1 MELHCYCHV
10 RAASYLL
17 PDADVI
23 FLFLSTS
30 AALCHAC
37 SKDDMSLV
45 RDFVKR
51 FEEATAYCS
60 KARVGM
66 RLRQMFCSSARPMRQ
81 LCAYAANR
89 GAQRRGYEL
98 LWPSTP

>member
-1 MELHCYCHV
+1 MESYCFCHV
-10 RAASYLL
+10 RGASYLL

-30 AALCHAC
+30 AALCHVR
-37 SKDDMSLV
+37 SEDDMSLV

-51 FEEATAYCS
+51 FEESTVYCS

-66 RLRQMFCSSARPMRQ
+66 RLRQMCCSSALPMRQ
-81 LCAYAANR
+81 LCECAANR

-98 LWPSTP
+98 F